1 MCASLDAV
9 LLVCSGVSCA
19 RSYLRLAVTS
29 SDENLDLNSL
39 SCSGKSNLSLD
50 RCRTYCFPV
59 RLSVQAVDAL
69 SSAACLGD
77 LCHAAHLSLASVMEC
92 FSIFDRPLTVQ
103 IQEVSVSTSESG
115 SLIGV
120 HDGVLSD
127 QSISTILLHSRFRC
141 HFPLVAPNRRLR
153 TSCTL
158 QVKIW

>member
-1 MCASLDAV
+1 
-9 LLVCSGVSCA
+9 
-19 RSYLRLAVTS
+19 
-29 SDENLDLNSL
+29 
-39 SCSGKSNLSLD
+39 
-50 RCRTYCFPV
+50 
-59 RLSVQAVDAL
+59 
-69 SSAACLGD
+69 
-77 LCHAAHLSLASVMEC
+77 MEC
-92 FSIFDRPLTVQ
+92 FSIFDRPFTVQ
-103 IQEVSVSTSESG
+103 IQEVPMSTSESG

>member
-1 MCASLDAV
+1 V

-19 RSYLRLAVTS
+19 RSYLRLAFTS
-29 SDENLDLNSL
+29 SDDNLDLKSL
-39 SCSGKSNLSLD
+39 PCSGKSNLPHD
-50 RCRTYCFPV
+50 GCRAYCFPV

-69 SSAACLGD
+69 TSAACLGD
-77 LCHAAHLSLASVMEC
+77 LCHAARLSLANVMEC
-92 FSIFDRPLTVQ
+92 FSIFDRPFTVQ
-103 IQEVSVSTSESG
+103 IQEVSMSTSESG

-153 TSCTL
+153 TSYTL